1 MPRLAKLRQMRWLLV
16 LGFAGMA
23 ALPTYSADRQWLY
36 AGDRFGPRAYLT
48 AISGAGTKSAMA
60 EAHVDRASAEEACRD
75 NGSTEP
81 DCAER
86 ILRNEADKT
95 YRASADC
102 REGILKP
109 TTGGVFRHAGL
120 WTAGV
125 GNGRSRWRDEAG
137 QLVGQAS
144 ASGGL
149 GLAQQ
154 WEVLCPTAGTMQAA
168 LEPSTVDPST
178 MGGSAYDH
186 NGSQVTIAP
195 ESGLI
200 AYSEPKASLRD
211 VTRKGTV
218 IFRGKPFGY
227 SGKIAGT
234 AYAFKRGCPPA
245 AYAVSG
251 GYSADNSTIVLRGA
265 APIRKGCEVTGY
277 SVRSPHGVLR
287 FKSLMS

>member
-1 MPRLAKLRQMRWLLV
+1 MRRLLV
-16 LGFAGMA
+16 LSFAGMA
-23 ALPTYSADRQWLY
+23 AQAAYAADRQWLY

-48 AISGAGTKSAMA
+48 AISGAGTEAAMA
-60 EAHVDRASAEEACRD
+60 EGRVDRASAEEACRD
-75 NGSTEP
+75 SSSMEP
-81 DCAER
+81 DCVEQ
-86 ILRNEADKT
+86 ILRNEAGRT

-102 REGILKP
+102 RSGILKP

-120 WTAGV
+120 WTSGV
-125 GNGRSRWRDEAG
+125 GNGRSRWRDETG
-137 QLVGQAS
+137 QLVEQAS
-144 ASGGL
+144 AGGGL

-154 WEVLCPTAGTMQAA
+154 WEVLCPAAGTIQAG
-168 LEPSTVDPST
+168 LEPSTIDLST

-186 NGSQVTIAP
+186 NGSQVTVVP

-211 VTRKGTV
+211 VARAGTV
-218 IFRGKPFGY
+218 VFQGESFGY
-227 SGKIAGT
+227 GGKIAGT

-251 GYSADNSTIVLRGA
+251 RYSPDNTTIVLRGA

-277 SVRSPHGVLR
+277 SIQSPHAVLR

>member
-1 MPRLAKLRQMRWLLV
+1 MGSGRLRQMRRLLV

-23 ALPTYSADRQWLY
+23 AQAAYAADRQWLF

-48 AISGAGTKSAMA
+48 AISRAGTEAAMA
-60 EAHVDRASAEEACRD
+60 EGRVDRASAEEACRD
-75 NGSTEP
+75 SGSTEP
-81 DCAER
+81 DCVDQ
-86 ILRNEADKT
+86 ILRNEAGKT

-102 REGILKP
+102 RNGILKP
-109 TTGGVFRHAGL
+109 TTGGVFRHAGF
-120 WTAGV
+120 WTSGV

-137 QLVGQAS
+137 QLVGQAN

-154 WEVLCPTAGTMQAA
+154 WEVLCPAVGVMQA
-168 LEPSTVDPST
+168 EKGPGTVDLST

-186 NGSQVTIAP
+186 NGSQVTIIP
-195 ESGLI
+195 ETGLI

-211 VTRKGTV
+211 VARTGTV
-218 IFRGKPFGY
+218 IFRGEPFGY
-227 SGKIAGT
+227 GGKIVGT

-251 GYSADNSTIVLRGA
+251 GYSPDNTTIVLRGA

-277 SVRSPHGVLR
+277 SVRSPHTVLT

>member
-1 MPRLAKLRQMRWLLV
+1 MIRLLV

-23 ALPTYSADRQWLY
+23 AQAAHAADRQWLY

-48 AISGAGTKSAMA
+48 ALSGAGTEAAFA
-60 EAHVDRASAEEACRD
+60 EGRVDHASAQEACRD
-75 NGSTEP
+75 SGATEP

-86 ILRNEADKT
+86 ILRNEAGKT

-102 REGILKP
+102 RSGILKP
-109 TTGGVFRHAGL
+109 TTGGIFRHAGF
-120 WTAGV
+120 WTSGV

-137 QLVGQAS
+137 QLVGQAN

-154 WEVLCPTAGTMQAA
+154 WEVLCPAVGVMQV
-168 LEPSTVDPST
+168 EQGPGTVDLST

-186 NGSQVTIAP
+186 NGSQVTIIP

-211 VTRKGTV
+211 VARTGTV
-218 IFRGKPFGY
+218 IFRGEPFGY
-227 SGKIAGT
+227 GGKIVGT
-234 AYAFKRGCPPA
+234 AYAFKRGCLPA

-251 GYSADNSTIVLRGA
+251 GYSPDNTTIVLRGA

-277 SVRSPHGVLR
+277 SIRSPHADLR